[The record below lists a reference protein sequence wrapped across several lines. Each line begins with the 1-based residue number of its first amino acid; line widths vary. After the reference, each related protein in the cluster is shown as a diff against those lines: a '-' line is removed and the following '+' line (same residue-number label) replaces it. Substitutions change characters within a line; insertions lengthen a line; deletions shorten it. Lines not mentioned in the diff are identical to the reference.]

1 MALRKDWPAIRA
13 KSLWDWMERG
23 TVEVTPLFGTRV
35 LLVAKNAQP
44 FKTRYELKNGEII
57 KHPTRYWLAE
67 GVVLVPRWD
76 PLDIHYDPVA
86 DDGVETLGLDELKK
100 RGMYRL
106 NEKIL
111 VKRSI
116 KPFGFAILDE
126 KIIVLIYQHVEGA
139 LHFQRQ
145 QWHIS
150 LETYSK
156 ELKEISTKLREI
168 EEHVL
173 KSISLKEPQRK
184 EISEELGSVE
194 RNLKQRRKKIHKI
207 VIKGISPRQKTAEIL
222 IEGLQGQVQ
231 LTKIGIKTVLISKPV
246 KDLIAGIPTS
256 IEGLRAYLVRTYQ
269 GLTQI
274 KVRPIVRVLKLAQ
287 YCLRGALGALDVGE
301 IKRFQHQLELV
312 IEKLEKSQRL
322 LQQPKKKEE
331 FLQQEQKLEQ
341 LTLLPNSKLKKGVV

>member
-1 MALRKDWPAIRA
+1 MALRKDWSAIRA
-13 KSLWDWMERG
+13 EWLWPWIRRG
-23 TVEVTPLFGTRV
+23 TVQVSPLFGSRV
-35 LLVAKNAQP
+35 LLVARNAQP
-44 FKTRYELKNGEII
+44 FKTRYKLKNGEVI
-57 KHPTRYWLAE
+57 KHPIRYRLGE
-67 GVVLVPRWD
+67 GVILVPRWD

-86 DDGVETLGLDELKK
+86 DDGVETLGPDELKK

-106 NEKIL
+106 DEKIL
-111 VKRSI
+111 VRRSI

-126 KIIVLIYQHVEGA
+126 KILVLIYQRVKDA
-139 LHFQRQ
+139 LHFVPLQRQ

-156 ELKEISTKLREI
+156 EFKEISTELREI
-168 EEHVL
+168 EEHAL

-184 EISEELGSVE
+184 EISEELGS
-194 RNLKQRRKKIHKI
+194 
-207 VIKGISPRQKTAEIL
+207 AEIL

-246 KDLIAGIPTS
+246 KDLTAGIPTS

-269 GLTQI
+269 SLTQI

-287 YCLRGALGALDVGE
+287 YYLRGALRALDVGE

-322 LQQPKKKEE
+322 LQQPKKKGE

-341 LTLLPNSKLKKGVV
+341 LTLLPN

>member
-1 MALRKDWPAIRA
+1 MTLRKDWPAIRA
-13 KSLWDWMERG
+13 EWLWPWIGRG

-35 LLVAKNAQP
+35 LLVTKNAQP
-44 FKTRYELKNGEII
+44 FKTRYELKNGEVI
-57 KHPTRYWLAE
+57 KHPTRYWLGE
-67 GVVLVPRWD
+67 GIILVPRWYPLDFHFD
-76 PLDIHYDPVA
+76 PLS
-86 DDGVETLGLDELKK
+86 DDGVEILELDELKK

-111 VKRSI
+111 VRRSI

-126 KIIVLIYQHVEGA
+126 KIIVLIYQRVEDA
-139 LHFQRQ
+139 LHFQPQ

-156 ELKEISTKLREI
+156 EFKEISTELREI

-184 EISEELGSVE
+184 EISEELGS
-194 RNLKQRRKKIHKI
+194 
-207 VIKGISPRQKTAEIL
+207 AEIL

-269 GLTQI
+269 SLTQI

-287 YCLRGALGALDVGE
+287 YCLRRALEALDVGE

-322 LQQPKKKEE
+322 LQQAKKKEE

-341 LTLLPNSKLKKGVV
+341 LTLLPN

>member
-1 MALRKDWPAIRA
+1 MALKKDWPTIRA
-13 KSLWDWMERG
+13 EWLWPWIGRG
-23 TVEVTPLFGTRV
+23 TVQVTPLFGTRV

-44 FKTRYELKNGEII
+44 FKTRYELKNGEVI
-57 KHPTRYWLAE
+57 KHPTRYRLAE

-76 PLDIHYDPVA
+76 PLEIHYDPVA

-111 VKRSI
+111 VRRSI

-126 KIIVLIYQHVEGA
+126 KILVLIYHVEDT

-156 ELKEISTKLREI
+156 ELKEISTELREI

-184 EISEELGSVE
+184 EISEELGS
-194 RNLKQRRKKIHKI
+194 
-207 VIKGISPRQKTAEIL
+207 AEIL
-222 IEGLQGQVQ
+222 IEGLQEQIQ
-231 LTKIGIKTVLISKPV
+231 LTERGIKAVLISRPV
-246 KDLIAGIPTS
+246 KDLIAGTPTS
-256 IEGLRAYLVRTYQ
+256 IEGLRVYLVKLYQ
-269 GLTQI
+269 NLNQI
-274 KVRPIVRVLKLAQ
+274 KIRPIVRIIKLVQYRFRDVLE
-287 YCLRGALGALDVGE
+287 ALDVGE
-301 IKRFQHQLELV
+301 IERFQHQLELV
-312 IEKLEKSQRL
+312 IEKLKKAEKLL
-322 LQQPKKKEE
+322 LQPK
-331 FLQQEQKLEQ
+331 FVQQEQKIGQ
-341 LTLLPNSKLKKGVV
+341 LMLFPN